1 MKYLE
6 ELYKLYKEQKKNP
19 LPDMEIL
26 PSISEE
32 KVKEGFEKLQKEIKE
47 RKKEKPDL
55 EFGEVYYFISDR
67 NIPIFFMINGQLKDS
82 NLYSVYKVSDF
93 IDFATQDDFI
103 FELNGL
109 TYMVETWN
117 EFYLPLEEIKKAVYI
132 GKLSDEDIE
141 ILLKVLDE
149 GVEIPQEKRGL
160 TILEDGNYIQNL
172 FKEDEVD
179 DIKEYKVNIFGYFEE
194 LEEKAEIKFLED
206 MLYKSLEEQKE
217 SIELPELAYAAK
229 EEYFAER
236 KDFKVM
242 KEEDEIVVKITNK
255 DLIGKEGKI
264 KIFNKTI
271 EGIIPETFKIKIPEN
286 LQKVSIEYIADNIKI
301 EAKS

>member
-26 PSISEE
+26 PSISEQ
-32 KVKEGFEKLQKEIKE
+32 KVKEGFETLQKEIKE
-47 RKKEKPDL
+47 GKKEKPDL

-67 NIPIFFMINGQLKDS
+67 NIPIFFMINGQLEDS
-82 NLYSVYKVSDF
+82 NFYSVYKVSDF

-117 EFYLPLEEIKKAVYI
+117 EFYLPLEEIKKAIYI

-194 LEEKAEIKFLED
+194 LEEKAEIQFLED

-217 SIELPELAYAAK
+217 DIELPQLAYAAK